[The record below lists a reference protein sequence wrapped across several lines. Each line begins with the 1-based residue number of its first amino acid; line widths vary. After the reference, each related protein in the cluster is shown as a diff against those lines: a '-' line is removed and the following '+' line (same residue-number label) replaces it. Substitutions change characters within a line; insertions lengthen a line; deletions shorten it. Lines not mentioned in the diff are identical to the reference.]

1 MEAPSSTSMSAVSS
15 RSPFSVSY
23 CISCRD
29 SWRSSPRRDGSRSSP
44 RSPFPLPSGSPSR
57 FRSRGTDDPRG
68 ALLVGFAAAEAM
80 ASIVFAGLVF
90 GMWRRS
96 SRRRPAASFSVLGG
110 GWLVLGSFLAVYMA
124 VVPGG
129 TSRWLPAHGWIVL
142 LGLATCVIF
151 GLIHEILLPYVTGG
165 LRSWRL
171 GIRAHEILATLGLL
185 LVLLSAGLAVEGSPQ
200 SSVILG
206 LVGFGFLLAMG
217 VSVAVG
223 TLRTVAAISRP
234 VAAHRAAP

>member
-29 SWRSSPRRDGSRSSP
+29 SSRSSPRRDGSRSSP

-57 FRSRGTDDPRG
+57 FRSRGPTILAGRFW
-68 ALLVGFAAAEAM
+68 VGFAAAEAM

-142 LGLATCVIF
+142 LGFATFEIC
-151 GLIHEILLPYVTGG
+151 GLIPETLLPYVTGG
-165 LRSWRL
+165 LRAWRL
-171 GIRAHEILATLGLL
+171 GVRAQD
-185 LVLLSAGLAVEGSPQ
+185 V
-200 SSVILG
+200 
-206 LVGFGFLLAMG
+206 F
-217 VSVAVG
+217 
-223 TLRTVAAISRP
+223 
-234 VAAHRAAP
+234 APL